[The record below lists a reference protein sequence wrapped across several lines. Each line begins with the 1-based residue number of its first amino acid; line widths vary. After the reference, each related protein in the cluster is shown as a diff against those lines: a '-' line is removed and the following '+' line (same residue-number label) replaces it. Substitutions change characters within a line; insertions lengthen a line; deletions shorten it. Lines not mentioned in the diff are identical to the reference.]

1 MRKNN
6 NRYPQGKG
14 LEVFV
19 KNGNVEGA
27 IRKLKKKIAEDGLM
41 KELKEREFYVK
52 PSEKR
57 AKAKAV
63 GKARY
68 EKMVKARQEKVG
80 W

>member
-1 MRKNN
+1 LRKHNKN
-6 NRYPQGKG
+6 YSQGNG

-27 IRKLKKKIAEDGLM
+27 LRKLKKKIAEDGLM
-41 KELKEREFYVK
+41 NELKERQFYTK

-57 AKAKAV
+57 AKDKAA
-63 GKARY
+63 GKARH
-68 EKMVKARQEKVG
+68 EKMIKDRQQKVG